1 MPKTCVAAL
10 CSRKT
15 SDGSSLCL
23 FPKDV
28 INERDPSAY
37 TAPSGIDLQSVQS
50 LFHEG
55 LQRVGGSN
63 EDKV

>member
-1 MPKTCVAAL
+1 MPKTCVAVL

-15 SDGSSLCL
+15 SDGSSLRL

-28 INERDPSAY
+28 INERDLFVH
-37 TAPSGIDLQSVQS
+37 TASSGIDLRSVQS

-63 EDKV
+63 EDEA